1 MKKYIESLFH
11 SVEQH
16 VKPGKKYSKL
26 YPLFEAF
33 ESFALSVRTVTQKA
47 PFIRDFIDTKRYM
60 NLVILSMLPCL
71 IFGIF
76 NVGYQSH
83 LAAGLPLD
91 IVSIMTVGIMRV
103 IPLLIISYGV
113 GLGWEFLSAIIR
125 GHEVSEGYLVSAMLI
140 VLTLPPTIPLWQAA
154 VGVTFGVIVG
164 KEVFGG
170 SGRNFLNPALTTRAF
185 LFFSFPAQLSG
196 DTVWTYLMV
205 GKDQL
210 IDGYSGAT
218 ALAVAASATGSVTDA
233 LVTSGFTLSHLFFG
247 LVPGSIG
254 ETSTLLVLVGA
265 AFLLLTGVAS
275 WRTMLGS
282 VIGLVAM
289 SSLLMVFSTE
299 TTVPFLSLPPHWHMV
314 MGSFAFGT
322 VYMATDPVSSP
333 SLHASKWIYGIMI
346 GVLTVII
353 RCINPA
359 YPEGVMLAILLMNVF
374 APALDHIFVQRHIKG
389 RIPNVI

>member
-11 SVEQH
+11 SLEQH

-91 IVSIMTVGIMRV
+91 IVSIMIVGIMRV

-140 VLTLPPTIPLWQAA
+140 VLTLPQI
-154 VGVTFGVIVG
+154 
-164 KEVFGG
+164 
-170 SGRNFLNPALTTRAF
+170 GRAH
-185 LFFSFPAQLSG
+185 
-196 DTVWTYLMV
+196 V
-205 GKDQL
+205 
-210 IDGYSGAT
+210 
-218 ALAVAASATGSVTDA
+218 
-233 LVTSGFTLSHLFFG
+233 
-247 LVPGSIG
+247 
-254 ETSTLLVLVGA
+254 
-265 AFLLLTGVAS
+265 
-275 WRTMLGS
+275 
-282 VIGLVAM
+282 
-289 SSLLMVFSTE
+289 
-299 TTVPFLSLPPHWHMV
+299 
-314 MGSFAFGT
+314 
-322 VYMATDPVSSP
+322 
-333 SLHASKWIYGIMI
+333 
-346 GVLTVII
+346 
-353 RCINPA
+353 
-359 YPEGVMLAILLMNVF
+359 
-374 APALDHIFVQRHIKG
+374 
-389 RIPNVI
+389 